1 MGQES
6 IYDIVIITILI
17 IIIIIMQGKYIN
29 ILEKGEM
36 FFFLTIR

>member
-17 IIIIIMQGKYIN
+17 IIIIIIMQGKYIN

-36 FFFLTIR
+36 LFFFNN